1 MMIKIKIMGKLNLL
15 LIASLFLATISCKKD
30 DSAPSKKE
38 LLTGKNWVLTAE
50 TVSPA
55 INFNG
60 VLITDLYAQMESC
73 TKDDVSKFNSDGT
86 YTFEEGA
93 SKCDPSDPQVW
104 DSGTW
109 VFNSD
114 QTIIV
119 MTSST
124 YGSINAEIVE
134 LTSSKLV
141 VTHDETVDNI
151 KYTITDT
158 YQKK

>member
-1 MMIKIKIMGKLNLL
+1 MMSANL
-15 LIASLFLATISCKKD
+15 T
-30 DSAPSKKE
+30 P
-38 LLTGKNWVLTAE
+38 N
-50 TVSPA
+50 
-55 INFNG
+55 
-60 VLITDLYAQMESC
+60 
-73 TKDDVSKFNSDGT
+73 GT

-134 LTSSKLV
+134 LTSSKLLV
-141 VTHDETVDNI
+141 SHDETVDNI

>member
-1 MMIKIKIMGKLNLL
+1 MRKLNLL
-15 LIASLFLATISCKKD
+15 LIVSLFLATLSCKKD
-30 DSAPSKKE
+30 DTPSKKD
-38 LLTGKNWVLTAE
+38 LLTGKNWILTAE

-60 VLITDLYAQMESC
+60 ILITDLYAQMDDC
-73 TKDDVSKFNSDGT
+73 TKDDISKFNADGT

-93 SKCDPSDPQVW
+93 TKCDVNDPQVF

-114 QTIIV
+114 QTILV
-119 MTSST
+119 LTSPINGT
-124 YGSINAEIVE
+124 INAEIIE
-134 LTSSKLV
+134 LTSSKCV
-141 VTHDETVDNI
+141 ISQESTIDNI

-158 YQKK
+158 FQKK

>member
-1 MMIKIKIMGKLNLL
+1 MRKINLL
-15 LIASLFLATISCKKD
+15 LIVSLFIATLSCKKD
-30 DSAPSKKE
+30 EEPTKKE
-38 LLTGKNWVLTAE
+38 LLCGKNWILTAE

-60 VLITDLYAQMESC
+60 ILITDLYSQLDDC
-73 TKDDVSKFNSDGT
+73 TKDDISIFNTNGT

-93 SKCDPSDPQVW
+93 TKCDVNDPQVW

-114 QTIIV
+114 ETILV
-119 MTSST
+119 LTSPGNGT
-124 YGSINAEIVE
+124 VNAEIIE
-134 LTSSKLV
+134 LTSSKIV
-141 VTHDETVDNI
+141 VSQESTIEGI

>member
-1 MMIKIKIMGKLNLL
+1 MRKLNLL
-15 LIASLFLATISCKKD
+15 LIVSLFLATLSCKKD
-30 DSAPSKKE
+30 EEPTKKD
-38 LLTGKNWVLTAE
+38 LLSGKNWILTAE

-55 INFNG
+55 VDFGG
-60 VLITDLYAQMESC
+60 VLITDLYAQMDDC
-73 TKDDVSKFNSDGT
+73 TKDDIGKFNSNGT

-93 SKCDPSDPQVW
+93 TKCDVNDPQVW

-114 QTIIV
+114 QTILV
-119 MTSST
+119 MTSLT
-124 YGSINAEIVE
+124 NGTVNAEIVE
-134 LTSSKLV
+134 LTSSKF
-141 VTHDETVDNI
+141 VTSQDMTVDNI

>member
-1 MMIKIKIMGKLNLL
+1 MRKTNLL
-15 LIASLFLATISCKKD
+15 LIVSLFLAALSCKKD
-30 DSAPSKKE
+30 EEPTNKE
-38 LLTGKNWVLTAE
+38 LLCGKNWILTAE

-55 INFNG
+55 INFDG
-60 VLITDLYAQMESC
+60 ILISDLYAQMDDC
-73 TKDDVSKFNSDGT
+73 TKDDVSKFNTNGT

-93 SKCDPSDPQVW
+93 TKCDVNDPQVW

-114 QTIIV
+114 QTILVI
-119 MTSST
+119 TSPL
-124 YGSINAEIVE
+124 YGTVNAEIIE
-134 LTSSKLV
+134 LTSSKIV
-141 VTHDETVDNI
+141 ISQESTIDGI

>member
-1 MMIKIKIMGKLNLL
+1 MRKINLL
-15 LIASLFLATISCKKD
+15 LIVSLFLVTLSCKKD
-30 DSAPSKKE
+30 EEPSKKE
-38 LLTGKNWVLTAE
+38 LLCGKNWILTAE

-60 VLITDLYAQMESC
+60 VLITDLYAQMDGC
-73 TKDDVSKFNSDGT
+73 TKDDISKFNTNGT

-93 SKCDPSDPQVW
+93 TKCDVNDPQVW

-114 QTIIV
+114 QTILV
-119 MTSST
+119 LTSPAIGT
-124 YGSINAEIVE
+124 VNAEIIE
-134 LTSSKLV
+134 LTSSKLLSARN
-141 VTHDETVDNI
+141 ETIDGI

>member
-1 MMIKIKIMGKLNLL
+1 MRKINLL
-15 LIASLFLATISCKKD
+15 LIVSLFLATLSCKKD
-30 DSAPSKKE
+30 DAPSKKD
-38 LLTGKNWVLTAE
+38 LLCGKNWILVSE

-60 VLITDLYAQMESC
+60 ILITDLYAQLDDC
-73 TKDDVSKFNSDGT
+73 TKDDISKFNTNGT

-93 SKCDPSDPQVW
+93 TKCDVNDPQVW

-114 QTIIV
+114 QTILV
-119 MTSST
+119 LTSPENGT
-124 YGSINAEIVE
+124 INAEIIE
-134 LTSSKLV
+134 LTSSKV
-141 VTHDETVDNI
+141 VTSQESTIDDI

>member
-1 MMIKIKIMGKLNLL
+1 MRKLNLI
-15 LIASLFLATISCKKD
+15 LIVSLFLAAFSCKKD
-30 DSAPSKKE
+30 DAPTKKD
-38 LLTGKNWVLTAE
+38 LLCGKNWMLTAE

-60 VLITDLYAQMESC
+60 ILITDLYAQLDDC
-73 TKDDVSKFNSDGT
+73 TKDDISKFNTNGT
-86 YTFEEGA
+86 YTFEEGVT
-93 SKCDPSDPQVW
+93 KCDVNDPQVW

-114 QTIIV
+114 QTILV
-119 MTSST
+119 LTSPSMGT
-124 YGSINAEIVE
+124 VNAEIIE
-134 LTSSKLV
+134 LTSSKIV
-141 VTHDETVDNI
+141 ISQESTIDGI

>member
-1 MMIKIKIMGKLNLL
+1 ML
-15 LIASLFLATISCKKD
+15 LIVSLFLVTLSCKKD
-30 DSAPSKKE
+30 EEPSKKD
-38 LLTGKNWVLTAE
+38 LLCGKDWILKAE

-55 INFNG
+55 INFDG
-60 VLITDLYAQMESC
+60 ILISDLYAQMDDC
-73 TKDDVSKFNSDGT
+73 TKDDISKFNTNGT

-93 SKCDPSDPQVW
+93 TKCDVNDPQVW

-114 QTIIV
+114 ETILV
-119 MTSST
+119 LTSPL
-124 YGSINAEIVE
+124 YGTVNAEIIE
-134 LTSSKLV
+134 LTSSKIV
-141 VTHDETVDNI
+141 ISQESTIDGI

>member
-1 MMIKIKIMGKLNLL
+1 MRKLNFL
-15 LIASLFLATISCKKD
+15 LIVSLCLATFSCKKD
-30 DSAPSKKE
+30 DAPSKKD
-38 LLTGKNWVLTAE
+38 LISGKNWMLISE

-60 VLITDLYAQMESC
+60 ILITDLYAQLDDC
-73 TKDDVSKFNSDGT
+73 TKDDISKFNANGT

-93 SKCDPSDPQVW
+93 TKCDVNDPQVF

-114 QTIIV
+114 QTILV
-119 MTSST
+119 LTSPSNGT
-124 YGSINAEIVE
+124 INAEIIE
-134 LTSSKLV
+134 LTSSKI
-141 VTHDETVDNI
+141 VTSQQSTIDGINYTV
-151 KYTITDT
+151 TDT